1 MNKNKK
7 NRILPLI
14 AMKGLVV
21 FPEMVL
27 NFDVTNQKFIDALKT
42 ASITDKTVFL
52 VAQKNPEE
60 EYNEREVFDI
70 GVIAE
75 VRQILRTPDK
85 ITRVLVQGISRAKI
99 VSISEFPEGKSHG
112 FPLTILFYLAK

>member
-27 NFDVTNQKFIDALKT
+27 NLMLQTRNLLTRSRLQALLIKLF
-42 ASITDKTVFL
+42 FL
-52 VAQKNPEE
+52 LLRK
-60 EYNEREVFDI
+60 
-70 GVIAE
+70 
-75 VRQILRTPDK
+75 ILRK
-85 ITRVLVQGISRAKI
+85 NIMKEMFSMSALSRK
-99 VSISEFPEGKSHG
+99 
-112 FPLTILFYLAK
+112 